1 MNKQK
6 LMRLNRLPISM
17 QESEDVMTK
26 MQAVPMQAVPIQA
39 VPIQAVPIQG
49 VHI

>member
-17 QESEDVMTK
+17 QVSEEVMTK
-26 MQAVPMQAVPIQA
+26 MQAVPIQA

>member
-6 LMRLNRLPISM
+6 LMRLNRLPISIHA
-17 QESEDVMTK
+17 SEEMMTK
-26 MQAVPMQAVPIQA
+26 IQA